1 MAVLTVTSENFKTE
15 VLGSAKPV
23 LLDFWATWCPPC
35 MMQSPIVDGLA
46 EERTDIVVGKVNAD
60 EQPEL
65 SAAFAV
71 ENIPT
76 LVVIRGG
83 KETARLVGLHT
94 KEQIVEALK

>member
-1 MAVLTVTSENFKTE
+1 MAVLTITAENFKTE

-35 MMQSPIVDGLA
+35 MMQSPIVDELA
-46 EERTDIVVGKVNAD
+46 EERSDIVVGKVNTD

-65 SAAFAV
+65 SAAFEV

-76 LVVIRGG
+76 LVIMRGG
-83 KETARLVGLHT
+83 KVSARLVGLHS
-94 KEQIVEALK
+94 KEQILEELK